1 MIVNSEPKH
10 DFKTKWLAHMFC
22 DQARPTRLL
31 ADPEPR
37 SVFNVVTHLRLD
49 DSLTVQ
55 VRFGVY
61 GLRILYMVSGGT
73 AVVAEC
79 RLALALEFEK
89 TIETKCLL
97 VSRKIEGLSLWPRRV
112 GSEAGYHTF
121 LRR

>member
-1 MIVNSEPKH
+1 
-10 DFKTKWLAHMFC
+10 MFC

-61 GLRILYMVSGGT
+61 GLHIWFQEARQWWLNVDLLLLLT
-73 AVVAEC
+73 LRK
-79 RLALALEFEK
+79 RLKQNTCWCLERLRVCPCGLEGWALKQVTTHSFDADEDDADDGHV
-89 TIETKCLL
+89 ETN
-97 VSRKIEGLSLWPRRV
+97 
-112 GSEAGYHTF
+112 HD
-121 LRR
+121 